1 MGTSILEKFSETNIL
16 SNYPALC
23 FFANGV
29 LFVVRDNR
37 RRIFGFLQGLVVLFY
52 LISFHL
58 AAEI

>member
-1 MGTSILEKFSETNIL
+1 M
-16 SNYPALC
+16 